1 MTPFYRGPLLA
12 LDTETTGVSPFNDR
26 IVTCSMVYDDE
37 VNPPQI
43 RNWIIDPGI
52 EIPAGASDVHGV
64 TTEMAREHGVSP
76 EEGLRSIA
84 HSLAPMMEGGIPLV
98 IYNATFDL
106 TLIRSEFARFGIDF
120 DRDFDR
126 VIDPL
131 VIDKAMDR
139 FRRGKRTL
147 GVTASL
153 YGYDLENAHNA
164 EADCLA
170 ALSITR
176 GMGSAYAMEQTIDE
190 IHEAQKVW
198 KHEQATS
205 FQEYLRRTKEPDA
218 VISTEWPYQ
227 TVDVSVSV

>member
-1 MTPFYRGPLLA
+1 M
-12 LDTETTGVSPFNDR
+12 LDTETTGVNPFNDR

-52 EIPAGASDVHGV
+52 EIPTGASDVHGV
-64 TTEMAREHGVSP
+64 TTEMAREYGVSP
-76 EEGLRSIA
+76 EEGLSRIA
-84 HSLAPMMEGGIPLV
+84 DSLAPMIAAGVPLV
-98 IYNATFDL
+98 VYNAPFDL
-106 TLIRSEFARFGIDF
+106 TLLREEFKRYDIIEGPNVFP
-120 DRDFDR
+120 R
-126 VIDPL
+126 VIDPY

-139 FRRGKRTL
+139 YRKGRRTL
-147 GVTASL
+147 GITASL

-170 ALSITR
+170 ALAITR

-198 KHEQATS
+198 KHEQAVS
-205 FQEYLRRTKEPDA
+205 FQEYKRKTEPDT

-227 TVDVSVSV
+227 TVDVSV